1 MHIRSPKSSKNQHP
15 TSFSDFL
22 PMSLLNFSYT
32 FIAKIHAKWLS
43 IILPSLLSP
52 NQAAFVKDRWIHQ
65 HSAQAHELFQKIM
78 SKIKMSSFYMKLD
91 IIKAFDKLLL
101 QWSFLFKALDFFNF
115 SQDWIGLIKELITTS
130 KGFVLLNK
138 SPSWFFPSSYGLR
151 QGDPMSPYL
160 FILAEEILN
169 LNVLELK
176 KF

>member
-43 IILPSLLSP
+43 IILPSLISP

-91 IIKAFDKLLL
+91 IIKAFDKL

-115 SQDWIGLIKELITTS
+115 SQDWIGLIKELTTTS
-130 KGFVLLNK
+130 KALSFLIRAPVDSSLHLMAFVREIQCLHT
-138 SPSWFFPSSYGLR
+138 FSSL
-151 QGDPMSPYL
+151 
-160 FILAEEILN
+160 
-169 LNVLELK
+169 LK